1 MFFDGGVMPYSYLKP
16 LLDNNESKIILLVLD
31 GLGGIATTPKGKTA
45 LEAAKTPTLDRMA
58 KEGTLGQ
65 TIPIRYGITPGSG
78 PAHLALFGY
87 EPLEYVIGRGAL
99 SAAGINLPVKLG
111 DIAAR
116 GNLCTLDAD
125 GNVIDRRAGRISQE
139 TAAPVIAKLDQ
150 VQIPGVEVDVRQV
163 KEYRFVIVMR
173 GEGLVPHLNDTD
185 PQEVGVP
192 PLPVKAQNNQA
203 EKAAE
208 LIGKW
213 IKEATKVLA
222 DEPVAN
228 GFLLRGFATDPGLPS
243 YENAYQLEAACI
255 AEYPMYK
262 GVSRLVGMDVLDLVS
277 PGIQGEFETAKKY
290 WQDHDF
296 FFIHIKKTDSY
307 GEDGNLEGKSK
318 VIEEVDQALPILL
331 ELNPDVVIVTGDHS
345 TPAVLKSHSWHP
357 VPLLLWAPKTH
368 RTDLETA
375 FTEGNCARGGLGT
388 FPAVEIMSLA
398 LAHAGRLNKFGA

>member
-1 MFFDGGVMPYSYLKP
+1 MPYPYLKP
-16 LLDNNESKIILLVLD
+16 LLDNNGSKIILLVLD
-31 GLGGIATTPKGKTA
+31 GLGGIATTPEGKTA
-45 LEAAKTPTLDRMA
+45 LEAAKTPNLDRLA

-87 EPLEYVIGRGAL
+87 EPLEFVIGRGAL
-99 SAAGINLPVKLG
+99 SAAGIGLPVHLG

-116 GNLCTLDAD
+116 GNLCTLDD
-125 GNVIDRRAGRISQE
+125 QGNIIDRRAGRISQE
-139 TAAPVIAKLDQ
+139 EAAPVIAKLDQ
-150 VQIPGVEVDVRQV
+150 VQIPGVEVEVRQV

-173 GEGLVPHLNDTD
+173 GEGLHPHLNDTD

-192 PLPVKAQNNQA
+192 PLIVEPQTKEA
-203 EKAAE
+203 ERAAE
-208 LIGKW
+208 LMGQW
-213 IKEATKVLA
+213 IEEATKVLA

-243 YENAYQLEAACI
+243 YENAYELEAACI

-262 GVSRLVGMDVLDLVS
+262 GVSRLVGMDVLELVG
-277 PGIQGEFETAKKY
+277 PGIKGEFETAKKY

-307 GEDGNLEGKSK
+307 GEDGNLEAKSK
-318 VIEEVDQALPILL
+318 IIEEVDAALPILL

-345 TPAVLKSHSWHP
+345 TPAVLKAHSWHP

-368 RTDLETA
+368 RTDLETS
-375 FTEGNCARGGLGT
+375 FSEGNCARGGLGT
-388 FPAVEIMSLA
+388 FPAVETMSLA

>member
-1 MFFDGGVMPYSYLKP
+1 MPYSYLKP
-16 LLDNNESKIILLVLD
+16 LLDNNGSKIILLVLD
-31 GLGGIATTPKGKTA
+31 GLGGITTIPEGKTA
-45 LEAAKTPTLDRMA
+45 LEAAQTPNLDRLA

-99 SAAGINLPVKLG
+99 SAAGINLPVKTG

-125 GNVIDRRAGRISQE
+125 GNVTDRRAGRISHDK
-139 TAAPVIAKLDQ
+139 AGPVIAKLDQ

-173 GEGLVPHLNDTD
+173 GKGLEPHLNDTD

-192 PLPVKAQNNQA
+192 PLKVAAQQKGS
-203 EKAAE
+203 EKAADLME
-208 LIGKW
+208 KW
-213 IKEATKVLA
+213 IQEATRALA
-222 DEPVAN
+222 DEPIAN
-228 GFLLRGFATDPGLPS
+228 GFLLRGFATDPELPS
-243 YENAYQLEAACI
+243 YESAYELDAACI

-262 GVSRLVGMDVLDLVS
+262 GVSRLVGMDVLDLVG
-277 PGIQGEFETAKKY
+277 PGAEGEFKTAQKH
-290 WQDHDF
+290 WQEHDF

-307 GEDGNLEGKSK
+307 GEDGDLESKSK
-318 VIEEVDQALPILL
+318 VIEEVDQALPLL
-331 ELNPDVVIVTGDHS
+331 LDLNPDVLIVTGDHS
-345 TPAVLKSHSWHP
+345 TPAALRSHSWHP
-357 VPLLLWAPKTH
+357 VPFLIWSPKTH

-375 FTEGNCARGGLGT
+375 FTERNCARGGLGT
-388 FPAVEIMSLA
+388 FPAVETMSLA
-398 LAHAGRLNKFGA
+398 LAHAGRLNKYGA

>member
-1 MFFDGGVMPYSYLKP
+1 MPHSYLKP
-16 LLDNNESKIILLVLD
+16 LLNNNGSKIILLVMD
-31 GLGGIATTPKGKTA
+31 GLGDIATTPHGKTA
-45 LEAAKTPTLDRMA
+45 LETATTPNLDRLA
-58 KEGTLGQ
+58 KVGTLGQ

-99 SAAGINLPVKLG
+99 SAAGINLPVNKG

-125 GNVIDRRAGRISQE
+125 GNVIDRRAGRISHE
-139 TAAPVIAKLDQ
+139 NAAPVIAKLDK
-150 VQIPGVEVDVRQV
+150 VQIRGVEVDVRQV

-173 GEGLVPHLNDTD
+173 GDGLEPHLNDTD

-192 PLPVKAQNNQA
+192 PLKVVAQEKRA

-208 LIGKW
+208 LMEKW
-213 IKEATKVLA
+213 IAEATKTLA

-228 GFLLRGFATDPGLPS
+228 GFLLRGFASDPGLPS
-243 YENAYQLEAACI
+243 YEHAYELKAACI

-262 GVSRLVGMDVLDLVS
+262 GVSRLVGMDVLDLVG
-277 PGIQGEFETAKKY
+277 PGAQGEFETAKKY

-318 VIEEVDQALPILL
+318 IIEEVDQALPTLL
-331 ELNPDVVIVTGDHS
+331 DLQPDVLIVTGDHS
-345 TPAVLKSHSWHP
+345 TPAAMKSHSWHP
-357 VPLLLWAPKTH
+357 VPFLIWAPMTH
-368 RTDLETA
+368 RTDLETS
-375 FTEGNCARGGLGT
+375 FTERNCARGGLGT
-388 FPAVEIMSLA
+388 FPAVETMSLA